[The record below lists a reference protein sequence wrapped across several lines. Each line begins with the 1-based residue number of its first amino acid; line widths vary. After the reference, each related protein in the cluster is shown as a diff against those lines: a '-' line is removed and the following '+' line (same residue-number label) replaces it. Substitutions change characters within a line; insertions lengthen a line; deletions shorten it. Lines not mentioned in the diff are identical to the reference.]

1 MKNMMKNKMKK
12 GDSMNRGEY
21 RARMAEE
28 SKFVGLTQR
37 KPTDINLVEIRVG
50 KISQSAMLD
59 TGAQISC
66 MSYDVYKK
74 SGLSEQFELQSS
86 DLEYVLGVSG
96 TPVKVMGTAEVPL
109 TICKLELIQKFY
121 IFEKFR
127 QPIILG
133 VDFLVKQKAKVNFEN
148 YTLEIQGGMT
158 VAKMFS
164 NPQKLSLARSVNRIS
179 IPSKTAVVTKVKVKN
194 SDSQNLSLVEPVTTL
209 ATKHCIMGARSLSK
223 VNNGYVLVKL
233 LNPTAVDIEINQNE
247 PIARIHPCHDH
258 DLCNETEEESIL
270 NTGIHTVGVQSCDSD
285 KEQQILSDKEYTEIA
300 ESMGVD
306 LSQSDL
312 SDTQKHEL
320 LVLLGK
326 NSDVFAT
333 SIGELGSTNLH
344 YHHIETGN
352 AKPVRRPPYRT
363 TPEKHAE
370 ISRQVEEMEK
380 HGIISKSTSQWSS
393 PVLLVRKKSGEYRFA
408 VDFRALN
415 SVTEPM
421 HFPVTHFQEA
431 VDSIGQANAAVFSV
445 LDMHSGFWQIPLHP
459 DTKHKTGFV
468 THEGNYVF
476 NKLAF
481 GLMNSPNA
489 FAMVMSEVLRGI
501 NWRFAQVYVDDI
513 LVYSAD
519 FDQHLRHL
527 QEIFDRFRKAN
538 LKLKPSKC
546 CFAARSVRYL
556 GHKFSSDG
564 IFVDEEKIAS
574 VVSYPQPKSQREVR
588 AFLGLCNYYRKFVKG
603 YAGIASPLNRLL
615 SKDVK
620 FEWTTECEDAFIQLK
635 KALTESPIL
644 SFPNFSERFYLY
656 VDASNQAISYI
667 LGQKDD
673 KNREHVIAYGGRS
686 LNKSERNWGITDL
699 EGLALVEGIRHF
711 KVYLSDKPF
720 TVYSDHQA
728 LKSLKTSKATG
739 RLGRWAVFLQGYQY
753 EVIHKPGKIHSNA
766 DSLSRREYSE
776 HNQTENEDADDLSLG
791 PEVCVVGQHPVNE
804 MREYKLHYET
814 VETVNVNILSCQE
827 PADSLSTMI
836 HAIEAY
842 EQLDPL
848 RHVSEVCPIS
858 SADLKNEQREDPD
871 FKSII
876 DYLVEKQV
884 PDNRNE
890 ANRIVAEAQYYII
903 EDGILFH
910 LYQPRSKGHKW
921 TDVKKQLA
929 IPRKLRDNVLKSYHV
944 ALFGGHQGQERTYEA
959 IRMKYF
965 WPKMYSD
972 IQTYV
977 KTCIP
982 CQQAKRYI
990 HQKQALLKPLPIGHV
1005 FSRLHIDIL
1014 GPLPKTKDGYRY
1026 ILMVVDS
1033 FSKWTEA
1040 FPLQTMEAREVAWKL
1055 YDEIICRFG
1064 CPDSFLT
1071 DRAQNFMSNLL
1082 KELCSI
1088 LGITKLATSSYHAAC
1103 NSQVERINSVVL
1115 QKLRIYGNEKQSDWA
1130 QLLPSIMFSYRTTP
1144 ALDSTNYSPHFILFG
1159 RECRMPLDT
1168 ELIPSMQL
1176 NKTTEQHLNRIIE
1189 NQKMIRELVSE
1200 NIAKAQAKYK
1210 AQYDKNAADPKFNIF
1225 SNVWLYNPRTPQ
1237 GLSPKIINRWV
1248 GPYYVSE
1255 KLSECSFRLRDLKTH
1270 KAIKSTV
1277 HANRL
1282 RPYFDPSS
1290 RPTNPPPNLQ
1300 EPIEL
1305 YDTDEV
1311 DDNENQPQ
1319 ADQTDAIQGD
1329 NTDDDQVQDQAD
1341 TTVALQDTLTP
1352 EKILRA
1358 YPNFRGEGRMLY
1370 KVRFRDTSTDK
1381 TQTTY
1386 TYDTKLPENMR
1397 KEFHIKYT
1405 YSGKARKR
1413 SQHKPVTTQ

>member
-1 MKNMMKNKMKK
+1 M
-12 GDSMNRGEY
+12 
-21 RARMAEE
+21 
-28 SKFVGLTQR
+28 
-37 KPTDINLVEIRVG
+37 
-50 KISQSAMLD
+50 
-59 TGAQISC
+59 
-66 MSYDVYKK
+66 
-74 SGLSEQFELQSS
+74 
-86 DLEYVLGVSG
+86 
-96 TPVKVMGTAEVPL
+96 
-109 TICKLELIQKFY
+109 
-121 IFEKFR
+121 
-127 QPIILG
+127 
-133 VDFLVKQKAKVNFEN
+133 
-148 YTLEIQGGMT
+148 
-158 VAKMFS
+158 
-164 NPQKLSLARSVNRIS
+164 
-179 IPSKTAVVTKVKVKN
+179 
-194 SDSQNLSLVEPVTTL
+194 
-209 ATKHCIMGARSLSK
+209 
-223 VNNGYVLVKL
+223 
-233 LNPTAVDIEINQNE
+233 
-247 PIARIHPCHDH
+247 
-258 DLCNETEEESIL
+258 
-270 NTGIHTVGVQSCDSD
+270 
-285 KEQQILSDKEYTEIA
+285 
-300 ESMGVD
+300 
-306 LSQSDL
+306 
-312 SDTQKHEL
+312 
-320 LVLLGK
+320 
-326 NSDVFAT
+326 
-333 SIGELGSTNLH
+333 
-344 YHHIETGN
+344 
-352 AKPVRRPPYRT
+352 
-363 TPEKHAE
+363 
-370 ISRQVEEMEK
+370 
-380 HGIISKSTSQWSS
+380 
-393 PVLLVRKKSGEYRFA
+393 
-408 VDFRALN
+408 
-415 SVTEPM
+415 
-421 HFPVTHFQEA
+421 
-431 VDSIGQANAAVFSV
+431 
-445 LDMHSGFWQIPLHP
+445 
-459 DTKHKTGFV
+459 
-468 THEGNYVF
+468 
-476 NKLAF
+476 
-481 GLMNSPNA
+481 
-489 FAMVMSEVLRGI
+489 
-501 NWRFAQVYVDDI
+501 
-513 LVYSAD
+513 
-519 FDQHLRHL
+519 
-527 QEIFDRFRKAN
+527 
-538 LKLKPSKC
+538 
-546 CFAARSVRYL
+546 
-556 GHKFSSDG
+556 
-564 IFVDEEKIAS
+564 
-574 VVSYPQPKSQREVR
+574 
-588 AFLGLCNYYRKFVKG
+588 
-603 YAGIASPLNRLL
+603 
-615 SKDVK
+615 
-620 FEWTTECEDAFIQLK
+620 
-635 KALTESPIL
+635 
-644 SFPNFSERFYLY
+644 
-656 VDASNQAISYI
+656 
-667 LGQKDD
+667 
-673 KNREHVIAYGGRS
+673 
-686 LNKSERNWGITDL
+686 
-699 EGLALVEGIRHF
+699 
-711 KVYLSDKPF
+711 
-720 TVYSDHQA
+720 
-728 LKSLKTSKATG
+728 
-739 RLGRWAVFLQGYQY
+739 
-753 EVIHKPGKIHSNA
+753 
-766 DSLSRREYSE
+766 
-776 HNQTENEDADDLSLG
+776 G
-791 PEVCVVGQHPVNE
+791 PEVCLVGEHQVNE
-804 MREYKLHYET
+804 LREYKLHFDT
-814 VETVNVNILSCQE
+814 VETVNVNSLSCQE

-842 EQLDPL
+842 EALDPL
-848 RHVSEVCPIS
+848 QHVNEVCPIS

-929 IPRKLRDNVLKSYHV
+929 IPRKLRDNVLKSYHD
-944 ALFGGHQGQERTYEA
+944 ALSGGHQGQERTYEA

-1064 CPDSFLT
+1064 CPDSILT

-1115 QKLRIYGNEKQSDWA
+1115 QKLRIYGNQKQSDWA

-1144 ALDSTNYSPHFILFG
+1144 ALDSTNYSPYFILFG

-1168 ELIPSMQL
+1168 ELIPSIQL
-1176 NKTTEQHLNRIIE
+1176 NKTTEQHLNRILE

-1210 AQYDKNAADPKFNIF
+1210 AQYDKNAADPKFNVF

-1237 GLSPKIINRWV
+1237 GLSPKLINRWV

-1311 DDNENQPQ
+1311 DDNEDQIDNQPQ
-1319 ADQTDAIQGD
+1319 ADQHDTIKGD
-1329 NTDDDQVQDQAD
+1329 NTDDDQVQDQAE
-1341 TTVALQDTLTP
+1341 TTAALQDTLTP
-1352 EKILRA
+1352 ERILRA
-1358 YPNFRGEGRMLY
+1358 YPKFRGEGRMLY
-1370 KVRFRDTSTDK
+1370 KVRFRDKSTDK

>member
-1 MKNMMKNKMKK
+1 M
-12 GDSMNRGEY
+12 
-21 RARMAEE
+21 
-28 SKFVGLTQR
+28 
-37 KPTDINLVEIRVG
+37 
-50 KISQSAMLD
+50 
-59 TGAQISC
+59 
-66 MSYDVYKK
+66 
-74 SGLSEQFELQSS
+74 
-86 DLEYVLGVSG
+86 
-96 TPVKVMGTAEVPL
+96 
-109 TICKLELIQKFY
+109 
-121 IFEKFR
+121 
-127 QPIILG
+127 
-133 VDFLVKQKAKVNFEN
+133 
-148 YTLEIQGGMT
+148 
-158 VAKMFS
+158 
-164 NPQKLSLARSVNRIS
+164 
-179 IPSKTAVVTKVKVKN
+179 
-194 SDSQNLSLVEPVTTL
+194 
-209 ATKHCIMGARSLSK
+209 
-223 VNNGYVLVKL
+223 
-233 LNPTAVDIEINQNE
+233 
-247 PIARIHPCHDH
+247 
-258 DLCNETEEESIL
+258 
-270 NTGIHTVGVQSCDSD
+270 
-285 KEQQILSDKEYTEIA
+285 
-300 ESMGVD
+300 
-306 LSQSDL
+306 
-312 SDTQKHEL
+312 
-320 LVLLGK
+320 
-326 NSDVFAT
+326 
-333 SIGELGSTNLH
+333 
-344 YHHIETGN
+344 
-352 AKPVRRPPYRT
+352 
-363 TPEKHAE
+363 
-370 ISRQVEEMEK
+370 
-380 HGIISKSTSQWSS
+380 
-393 PVLLVRKKSGEYRFA
+393 
-408 VDFRALN
+408 
-415 SVTEPM
+415 
-421 HFPVTHFQEA
+421 
-431 VDSIGQANAAVFSV
+431 
-445 LDMHSGFWQIPLHP
+445 
-459 DTKHKTGFV
+459 
-468 THEGNYVF
+468 
-476 NKLAF
+476 
-481 GLMNSPNA
+481 
-489 FAMVMSEVLRGI
+489 
-501 NWRFAQVYVDDI
+501 
-513 LVYSAD
+513 
-519 FDQHLRHL
+519 
-527 QEIFDRFRKAN
+527 
-538 LKLKPSKC
+538 
-546 CFAARSVRYL
+546 
-556 GHKFSSDG
+556 
-564 IFVDEEKIAS
+564 
-574 VVSYPQPKSQREVR
+574 
-588 AFLGLCNYYRKFVKG
+588 
-603 YAGIASPLNRLL
+603 
-615 SKDVK
+615 
-620 FEWTTECEDAFIQLK
+620 
-635 KALTESPIL
+635 
-644 SFPNFSERFYLY
+644 
-656 VDASNQAISYI
+656 
-667 LGQKDD
+667 
-673 KNREHVIAYGGRS
+673 IAYGGRS

-776 HNQTENEDADDLSLG
+776 KNQAENEDADDLSLG
-791 PEVCVVGQHPVNE
+791 PEVCVVGQHPVKE

-814 VETVNVNILSCQE
+814 VETANVNTLSCQE

-842 EQLDPL
+842 EALDPL
-848 RHVSEVCPIS
+848 QHVREVCPIS
-858 SADLKNEQREDPD
+858 SPDLKNEQREDPD

-876 DYLVEKQV
+876 DYLIEKQV

-903 EDGILFH
+903 EDDILFH

-921 TDVKKQLA
+921 TDVRKQLA
-929 IPRKLRDNVLKSYHV
+929 IPRMLRDNVLKSYHD
-944 ALFGGHQGQERTYEA
+944 ALSGGHQGQERTYEA

-1064 CPDSFLT
+1064 CPDSILT

-1210 AQYDKNAADPKFNIF
+1210 AQYDKNAADPKFNVF

-1270 KAIKSTV
+1270 KAIRSTV

-1311 DDNENQPQ
+1311 DDNEDQPQ
-1319 ADQTDAIQGD
+1319 ADQPDAIKGD
-1329 NTDDDQVQDQAD
+1329 NTDDDKVQDQAD
-1341 TTVALQDTLTP
+1341 TTAALQDTLTP

-1358 YPNFRGEGRMLY
+1358 YPNFRGEGKMLY
-1370 KVRFRDTSTDK
+1370 KVRFRDTATDK